1 MVSGSV
7 RDRKCGSLCKSHTI
21 RDITYEIFVRDDLFR
36 KPSGAARPSSD
47 ALTHANGADARSD
60 LQYFS
65 RNLKPWAEGE
75 RQLCLVLTGDIK
87 NIGEVYPSC
96 VHFDSN
102 ALWVA
107 AHGVRNVI
115 DPKTFRRTI
124 FVA

>member
-1 MVSGSV
+1 
-7 RDRKCGSLCKSHTI
+7 
-21 RDITYEIFVRDDLFR
+21 VRDDLFR
-36 KPSGAARPSSD
+36 KPSCTTRPSGD
-47 ALTHANGADARSD
+47 ALTYANGADVRSD
-60 LQYFS
+60 LHYFP
-65 RNLKPWAEGE
+65 RNLKPWAERE

-87 NIGEVYPSC
+87 NIGKVYASC